1 MRARTA
7 VLCSVLDQAVS
18 ALTNIAVLVLVAR
31 HSEAD
36 TFALFAT
43 AYVVFSV
50 LLGGFGAYVGQELVL
65 HRGEAEPLGRR
76 VAEPLGQRVAQ
87 PPGRREVQ
95 PLRQAC
101 RSAVAFTAGA
111 SAVLGA
117 LLAGGAFLTTADAA
131 VFAALGL
138 VLPLTLTQDTLRYCF
153 SVLRK
158 PQLALFADLLR
169 LAAALPALLLQP
181 DGASAARTT
190 LVWGLS
196 AAPALL
202 LALALLRPL
211 VTGERADVKRYF
223 VRGHLGRRFLVE
235 FGVGNA
241 TSQLAVLAL
250 GLFATPLA
258 VGALRGATTL
268 FGPLN
273 VAFNAATGFGPPLL
287 NRHPAPRRAALLAG
301 GALAAVAAGWGA
313 VLYTLPTS
321 WGRQLLGD
329 TWESAAK
336 VLPATGAQYAAMAFG
351 VCGLLA
357 LRVLAPRATMPVQ
370 LAFSPVSAGLLLA
383 GYAWTG
389 VAGAAWGLCLGS
401 VLKGAAAWIQATRA
415 PLPSKIEVSAA
426 AATAPGAAS

>member
-7 VLCSVLDQAVS
+7 LLCSVLDQAVS

-31 HSEAD
+31 HGEAD

-65 HRGEAEPLGRR
+65 HRGEPDT
-76 VAEPLGQRVAQ
+76 
-87 PPGRREVQ
+87 
-95 PLRQAC
+95 LRQVC
-101 RSAVAFTAGA
+101 RSAPAFTACA
-111 SAVLGA
+111 STVLGV
-117 LLAGGAFLTTADAA
+117 LLAGGAATATADAA
-131 VFAALGL
+131 VYAALGL
-138 VLPLTLTQDTLRYCF
+138 VLPVTLTQDTLRYCF

-158 PQLALFADLLR
+158 PQYALLTDLLR
-169 LAAALPALLLQP
+169 LAAVLPALAVQP
-181 DGASAARTT
+181 DGSSAARTT

-196 AAPALL
+196 ALPALL
-202 LALALLRPL
+202 LALALLRPHVSGARIDL
-211 VTGERADVKRYF
+211 RRYV

-287 NRHPAPRRAALLAG
+287 NRHHAPRRAAFLAG
-301 GALAAVAAGWGA
+301 TGLAAVAAGWAA
-313 VLYTLPTS
+313 VLYALPAR
-321 WGRQLLGD
+321 WGSQLLGD
-329 TWESAAK
+329 TWESAAG

-357 LRVLAPRATMPVQ
+357 LRVLSPRATLPVQ
-370 LAFSPVSAGLLLA
+370 LVFSPVSAGLLLA

-401 VLKGAAAWIQATRA
+401 VLKGAAAWVWAARTPEGTGA
-415 PLPSKIEVSAA
+415 VSAT
-426 AATAPGAAS
+426 AATAPGVAS

>member
-7 VLCSVLDQAVS
+7 LVSSVLDQAVS

-50 LLGGFGAYVGQELVL
+50 FLGGFGAYVGQELVL
-65 HRGEAEPLGRR
+65 HKERPPCRG
-76 VAEPLGQRVAQ
+76 
-87 PPGRREVQ
+87 
-95 PLRQAC
+95 
-101 RSAVAFTAGA
+101 AVAFTASA
-111 SAVLGA
+111 STVLGA
-117 LLAGGAFLTTADAA
+117 LLAGGAFLATEDAA

-138 VLPLTLTQDTLRYCF
+138 VLPITLTQDTLRYCF

-158 PQLALFADLLR
+158 PQLALATDALR
-169 LAAALPALLLQP
+169 LGAVLPALLLQP
-181 DGASAARTT
+181 DNTSAARTT

-196 AAPALL
+196 ALPALL
-202 LALALLRPL
+202 LALLLLR
-211 VTGERADVKRYF
+211 TQTKGERTDLRRYL

-287 NRHPAPRRAALLAG
+287 NRHPAPRKAALLAG
-301 GALAAVAAGWGA
+301 TALAAVAAGWGA
-313 VLYTLPTS
+313 ALYALPSS

-329 TWESAAK
+329 TWESASK

-357 LRVLAPRATMPVQ
+357 LRVLSPRATMPVQ

-389 VAGAAWGLCLGS
+389 VEGAAWGLCLGS
-401 VLKGAAAWIQATRA
+401 ALKGTAAWIQTTRA
-415 PLPSKIEVSAA
+415 PAPHQAGRAV
-426 AATAPGAAS
+426 ATAPDAAH

>member
-31 HSEAD
+31 HSEAG
-36 TFALFAT
+36 TFAVFAT

-50 LLGGFGAYVGQELVL
+50 LLGAFGAYVGQELVL
-65 HRGEAEPLGRR
+65 HRGEPEALGT
-76 VAEPLGQRVAQ
+76 
-87 PPGRREVQ
+87 
-95 PLRQAC
+95 AC
-101 RSAVAFTAGA
+101 RGAVVFTAGA
-111 SAVLGA
+111 SGVLGV
-117 LLAGGAFLTTADAA
+117 LLAATAAAIPADAS

-138 VLPLTLTQDTLRYCF
+138 VLPVTLTQDTLRYCF
-153 SVLRK
+153 SVLRA
-158 PQLALFADLLR
+158 PHLALATDLLR
-169 LAAALPALLLQP
+169 LGAVLPLLAVQP

-196 AAPALL
+196 ALPALL
-202 LALALLRPL
+202 TALALLRPH
-211 VTGERADVKRYF
+211 VRGGRGDARRYLA
-223 VRGHLGRRFLVE
+223 RGHLGRRFLVE

-287 NRHPAPRRAALLAG
+287 ARHPAPRRAALAASA
-301 GALAAVAAGWGA
+301 ALAAVAAGWAA
-313 VLYTLPTS
+313 VLYALPARY
-321 WGRQLLGD
+321 GRQLLGD
-329 TWESAAK
+329 TWKSAVT

-357 LRVLAPRATMPVQ
+357 LRVLAPRATLPVQ
-370 LAFSPVSAGLLLA
+370 LVFSPVSAALLLA
-383 GYAWTG
+383 GYAWAG
-389 VAGAAWGLCLGS
+389 VAGAAWGLGLGS
-401 VLKGAAAWIQATRA
+401 ALKGAAAWLRA
-415 PLPSKIEVSAA
+415 ARPPGTAADVSAA

>member
-7 VLCSVLDQAVS
+7 LVSSVLDQAVS

-50 LLGGFGAYVGQELVL
+50 FLGGFGAYVGQELVL
-65 HRGEAEPLGRR
+65 HKE
-76 VAEPLGQRVAQ
+76 Q
-87 PPGRREVQ
+87 PP
-95 PLRQAC
+95 C
-101 RSAVAFTAGA
+101 RGAVAFTASA

-117 LLAGGAFLTTADAA
+117 LLAGGAFLTTEDAA

-138 VLPLTLTQDTLRYCF
+138 VLPITLTQDTLRYCF

-158 PQLALFADLLR
+158 PQLALATDALR
-169 LAAALPALLLQP
+169 LAAVLPALLLQP
-181 DGASAARTT
+181 DNTSAARTT

-196 AAPALL
+196 ALPALL
-202 LALALLRPL
+202 LALLLLR
-211 VTGERADVKRYF
+211 TRTKGERTDLGRYL

-301 GALAAVAAGWGA
+301 GALAAVAAAWGA
-313 VLYTLPTS
+313 VLYALPS
-321 WGRQLLGD
+321 GWGRQLLGD

-357 LRVLAPRATMPVQ
+357 LRVLSPRATMPVQ
-370 LAFSPVSAGLLLA
+370 LLFSPVSAGLLLA

-389 VAGAAWGLCLGS
+389 VEGAAWGLCLGS
-401 VLKGAAAWIQATRA
+401 VLKGAAAWIRTTRTAAPQQASTTA
-415 PLPSKIEVSAA
+415 T
-426 AATAPGAAS
+426 TAPDAAH

>member
-1 MRARTA
+1 MRGRTA
-7 VLCSVLDQAVS
+7 ALCSVLDQAVS

-65 HRGEAEPLGRR
+65 HRGE
-76 VAEPLGQRVAQ
+76 GQ
-87 PPGRREVQ
+87 EV
-95 PLRQAC
+95 RGAC
-101 RSAVAFTAGA
+101 RGATAFTAGA
-111 SAVLGA
+111 SAILGA
-117 LLAGGAFLTTADAA
+117 LLAGGAVLVTDDAA

-138 VLPLTLTQDTLRYCF
+138 VLPVTLTQDTLRYCF

-158 PQLALFADLLR
+158 PHLALAADVLR
-169 LAAALPALLLQP
+169 LAAALPLLLFQP
-181 DGASAARTT
+181 NGASAARTT

-196 AAPALL
+196 ALPALL
-202 LALALLRPL
+202 LSLALLRPH
-211 VTGERADVKRYF
+211 VRGARTSVKRY
-223 VRGHLGRRFLVE
+223 VSRGHLGRRFLVE

-273 VAFNAATGFGPPLL
+273 VTFNAATGFGPPLL
-287 NRHPAPRRAALLAG
+287 TRHPAPRRAALLAG
-301 GALAAVAAGWGA
+301 TTLAAVAAAWGA
-313 VLYTLPTS
+313 VLYALPVS

-329 TWESAAK
+329 TWESAAE

-357 LRVLAPRATMPVQ
+357 LRVLTPRATLPVQ
-370 LAFSPVSAGLLLA
+370 LVFSPVSAGLLLA

-389 VAGAAWGLCLGS
+389 VEGAAWGLCVGS
-401 VLKGAAAWIQATRA
+401 VLKGAAVWARVARAGAT
-415 PLPSKIEVSAA
+415 PVGTS
-426 AATAPGAAS
+426 AATASGVVS

>member
-1 MRARTA
+1 VRARTA
-7 VLCSVLDQAVS
+7 LVCSVLDQAVS

-50 LLGGFGAYVGQELVL
+50 FLGGFGAYVGQELVL
-65 HRGEAEPLGRR
+65 HKETAP
-76 VAEPLGQRVAQ
+76 
-87 PPGRREVQ
+87 
-95 PLRQAC
+95 C
-101 RSAVAFTAGA
+101 RSAVAFTAAA
-111 SAVLGA
+111 STVLGA
-117 LLAGGAFLTTADAA
+117 LLAGGALLTTEDAA

-138 VLPLTLTQDTLRYCF
+138 VLPITLTQDTLRYCF

-158 PQLALFADLLR
+158 PQLALTADVLR
-169 LAAALPALLLQP
+169 LGVVLPALLLQP
-181 DGASAARTT
+181 DNTSAARTT

-196 AAPALL
+196 ALPALL
-202 LALALLRPL
+202 LALVLLRSH
-211 VTGERADVKRYF
+211 TKGERTELKRYL

-287 NRHPAPRRAALLAG
+287 NRHPAPRKAALLAG

-313 VLYTLPTS
+313 VLYALPGS

-357 LRVLAPRATMPVQ
+357 LRVLSPRATMPVQ
-370 LAFSPVSAGLLLA
+370 LVFSPVSAGLLLA

-389 VAGAAWGLCLGS
+389 VAGAAWGLCAGS
-401 VLKGAAAWIQATRA
+401 VLKGAAAWARASRA
-415 PLPSKIEVSAA
+415 PSRQQVGAA
-426 AATAPGAAS
+426 VATASDAAR

>member
-1 MRARTA
+1 M
-7 VLCSVLDQAVS
+7 S

-50 LLGGFGAYVGQELVL
+50 FLGGFGAYVGQELVL
-65 HRGEAEPLGRR
+65 HKE
-76 VAEPLGQRVAQ
+76 Q
-87 PPGRREVQ
+87 PP
-95 PLRQAC
+95 C
-101 RSAVAFTAGA
+101 RGAVAFTASA

-117 LLAGGAFLTTADAA
+117 LLAGGAFLTTEDAA

-138 VLPLTLTQDTLRYCF
+138 VLPITLTQDTLRYCF

-158 PQLALFADLLR
+158 PQLALATDVLR
-169 LAAALPALLLQP
+169 LAAVLPVLLLQP
-181 DGASAARTT
+181 DNTSAARTT

-196 AAPALL
+196 ALPALL
-202 LALALLRPL
+202 LALLLLR
-211 VTGERADVKRYF
+211 TRTKGERTDLGRYL

-301 GALAAVAAGWGA
+301 GALAAVAAAWGA
-313 VLYTLPTS
+313 VLYALPS
-321 WGRQLLGD
+321 GWGRQLLGD

-357 LRVLAPRATMPVQ
+357 LRVLSPRATMPVQ
-370 LAFSPVSAGLLLA
+370 LLFSPVSAGLLLA

-389 VAGAAWGLCLGS
+389 VEGAAWGLCVGS
-401 VLKGAAAWIQATRA
+401 VLKGAAAWIRTTRTAA
-415 PLPSKIEVSAA
+415 PQQTG
-426 AATAPGAAS
+426 ATATTAPDAAH